1 MNLLYIGLN
10 GINQIAS
17 KSIFQID
24 CTAYN
29 KPYRR
34 FLKKMMGYTGVLDE
48 HHIFPRCL
56 KNHPVLYDIE
66 FNSGKNLKLMPNRRT
81 PKKICSMPY
90 LIQDQ
95 NQHQFDNF
103 DNFDNVVSNTNQNTN
118 MNANKNE
125 NMNANSNVVL
135 KHESHI
141 AYTHYVKTQL
151 DLIDPYGEDREYQI
165 WLLLGHLEQN
175 LNFERQIP
183 FKSTTRIKYK

>member
-56 KNHPVLYDIE
+56 KSHPVLYDID
-66 FNSGKNLKLMPNRRT
+66 FNSGKNLKLMPNRST
-81 PKKICSMPY
+81 KKKIY
-90 LIQDQ
+90 D
-95 NQHQFDNF
+95 
-103 DNFDNVVSNTNQNTN
+103 SNII
-118 MNANKNE
+118 
-125 NMNANSNVVL
+125 L
-135 KHESHI
+135 KHESHP
-141 AYTHYVKTQL
+141 AYTYYVKTQL
-151 DLIDPYGEDREYQI
+151 DRIDPYSEDREYQI

-175 LNFERQIP
+175 LNFEGQLP
-183 FKSTTRIKYK
+183 FKNNYLNYDI